1 MKNYKISL
9 LFTIIPVLLMSVFL
23 FSCGKKGGETKKEP
37 EEKKVTLVKFKTV
50 ETTTFSDNYK
60 ITGMVKPFAVAKV
73 SSEEGGLITSI
84 PKDKGSY
91 VSKGEIVVYIKKDVE
106 IATFNQTAAQ
116 VELARINYEKQKQ
129 LYEDNATTEIQ
140 YLTAKYQLDASE
152 KSLDI
157 LRARL
162 KSANVRSPIYGVID
176 DKMMNK
182 GEMTAPGTPIL
193 NIVDIS
199 SVKISA
205 GIPESYVTQIKNGQR
220 VTITVDALP
229 GSEFEGKINYIAP
242 AITGTSRAFET
253 EIVINNRG
261 RLLKPGMNANVQIAQ
276 FQKDNAVVIPQDL
289 IIDYGD
295 EQYVFVLEV
304 DIAKKRVVKIG
315 GRNDTGVLIDSGLN
329 PGDKLLTEGF
339 RAVKDGE
346 KVKVG
351 Q

>member
-9 LFTIIPVLLMSVFL
+9 VFTVITVLLLSVFL
-23 FSCGKKGGETKKEP
+23 YSCSKKGAESKKEP
-37 EEKKVTLVKFKTV
+37 DEKKLTLVKYKTV

-60 ITGMVKPFAVAKV
+60 VTGMVKPFAVAKV

-91 VSKGEIVVYIKKDVE
+91 VSKGEIVVYIKKDIE

-116 VELARINYEKQKQ
+116 VELARITYEKQKQ
-129 LYEDNATTEIQ
+129 LYEDNATTEIS
-140 YLTAKYQLDASE
+140 YLTAKWQLEAAE

-162 KSANVRSPIYGVID
+162 TSANVRSPISGVID

-182 GEMTAPGTPIL
+182 GEMSAPGAPIL
-193 NIVDIS
+193 NIVDVS
-199 SVKISA
+199 SVKVSA
-205 GIPESYVTQIKNGQR
+205 GIPESYVTRIKNGQQ

-229 GSEFEGKINYIAP
+229 GMEFEGRINYIAP
-242 AITGTSRAFET
+242 AITGTSRSFEA
-253 EIVINNRG
+253 EVVINNRE
-261 RLLKPGMNANVQIAQ
+261 RVLKPGMNANVQIAQ

-289 IIDYGD
+289 IIDYGE
-295 EQYVFVLEV
+295 EQYVFILEG
-304 DIAKKRVVKIG
+304 DIAKKRDIKIG
-315 GRNDTGVLIDSGLN
+315 GRNDTGVLIESGLN
-329 PGDKLLTEGF
+329 PGDKLLTEGY

-346 KVKVG
+346 KVQVG